1 MLADKA
7 EGRIISLYF
16 HIKFT
21 PPAAPL
27 GETDNADLI
36 GIGLIKEAMLLLKTA
51 GEKEGFNVQITATN
65 IVY

>member
-16 HIKFT
+16 HIKLT
-21 PPAAPL
+21 PPDVPL
-27 GETDNADLI
+27 GDTDGADLI

-51 GEKEGFNVQITATN
+51 GEKEGFSVQITATN